1 MKTYS
6 ISYVVKD
13 NAKES
18 IEGYSLYNKILRGW
32 SEEHIE
38 HICNIPEKDIR
49 SIVLLTDKELKKYQ
63 KGEVNEV
70 KTTTNK

>member
-13 NAKES
+13 NAKDS
-18 IEGYSLYNKILRGW
+18 IEGYSLYNKILKGW

-38 HICNIPEKDIR
+38 HIYNIPEKDIR

-63 KGEVNEV
+63 KGESNA
-70 KTTTNK
+70 KLD

>member
-18 IEGYSLYNKILRGW
+18 IEGYSLYNKILKGW

-63 KGEVNEV
+63 KGEINE
-70 KTTTNK
+70 

>member
-13 NAKES
+13 NAKDS
-18 IEGYSLYNKILRGW
+18 NEGYSLYNKILKGW

-63 KGEVNEV
+63 KGESNA
-70 KTTTNK
+70 KLD

>member
-6 ISYVVKD
+6 ISYVIKD

-18 IEGYSLYNKILRGW
+18 IEGYSLYNKILKGW

-49 SIVLLTDKELKKYQ
+49 SIVSLTDKELKKYQ
-63 KGEVNEV
+63 KGEINE
-70 KTTTNK
+70 

>member
-18 IEGYSLYNKILRGW
+18 IEGYSLYNKILKGW

-63 KGEVNEV
+63 KGESNA
-70 KTTTNK
+70 KLD

>member
-13 NAKES
+13 NAKDS
-18 IEGYSLYNKILRGW
+18 IEGYSLYNKILKGW

-63 KGEVNEV
+63 KGESNAL
-70 KTTTNK
+70 

>member
-6 ISYVVKD
+6 ISYVIKD

-18 IEGYSLYNKILRGW
+18 IEGYSLYNKILKGW

-63 KGEVNEV
+63 KEEINE
-70 KTTTNK
+70 

>member
-18 IEGYSLYNKILRGW
+18 IEGYSLYNKILKGW

-49 SIVLLTDKELKKYQ
+49 SIVSLTDKELKKYQ
-63 KGEVNEV
+63 KGEINE
-70 KTTTNK
+70 

>member
-13 NAKES
+13 NAKDS
-18 IEGYSLYNKILRGW
+18 IEGYSLYNKILKGW

-38 HICNIPEKDIR
+38 HICNIPEKNIR
-49 SIVLLTDKELKKYQ
+49 SIVLLKENNY
-63 KGEVNEV
+63 EV
-70 KTTTNK
+70 

>member
-13 NAKES
+13 NAKDS
-18 IEGYSLYNKILRGW
+18 IEGYSLYNKILKGW

-63 KGEVNEV
+63 KGESNA
-70 KTTTNK
+70 KLD